1 MNSSVPVQ
9 DVGILSSER
18 GAAAAQDER
27 DDQHREQD
35 HDSDHDLD
43 RSEPQP
49 VHAGVDDADRDKAE
63 NGPVLNARALVDQ
76 IVPRPTQRQHPAAV
90 PALCE
95 VGAQRVELFPG

>member
-1 MNSSVPVQ
+1 MRGLAVQHEENVVDIVREPVEQLVPVQ

-43 RSEPQP
+43 RPGTT
-49 VHAGVDDADRDKAE
+49 AGSCWR
-63 NGPVLNARALVDQ
+63 
-76 IVPRPTQRQHPAAV
+76 
-90 PALCE
+90 
-95 VGAQRVELFPG
+95 